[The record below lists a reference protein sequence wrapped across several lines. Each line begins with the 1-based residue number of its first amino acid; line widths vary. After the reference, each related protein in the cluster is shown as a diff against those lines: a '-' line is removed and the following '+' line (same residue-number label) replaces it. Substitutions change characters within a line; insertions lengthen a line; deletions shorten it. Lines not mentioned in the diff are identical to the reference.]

1 MKKILLVDD
10 HADIRKLVRM
20 TLEFE
25 DYDVHE
31 ASDAPEAVRAAGD
44 WQPDLVLLDVMM
56 PGEYDGLEACR
67 RLKRGGDHRKPPRVM
82 LLSARGRALDREA
95 GLGAG
100 ADAYLVKPFSPLQLI
115 DSIAALWTR
124 E

>member
-67 RLKRGGDHRKPPRVM
+67 RLKRGGNNSTPPRVM

-115 DSIAALWTR
+115 DSIAALWSR